1 VVEGP
6 GYSGLTWGPESTRA
20 LRGEAA
26 HDDAS
31 NDAFD
36 SVAVEVATNISQY
49 MPGPG
54 ESRDDVADV
63 FSSVQARVIGLMGG
77 GAAEMAIFGD
87 SPPRFI
93 ESDVMSANVI
103 AGIICRTDASRAAFI
118 EHCYQEALAII
129 EENKP
134 VVLALAQALI
144 DHPERTLNAAE
155 IDAVIAETLE
165 LEARAAEQARRA
177 AWGRTV
183 ENAAS
188 FTTSLTK

>member
-1 VVEGP
+1 
-6 GYSGLTWGPESTRA
+6 
-20 LRGEAA
+20 
-26 HDDAS
+26 
-31 NDAFD
+31 
-36 SVAVEVATNISQY
+36 

-54 ESRDDVADV
+54 ESRDDVTDI
-63 FSSVQARVIGLMGG
+63 FSSVQARIIGLMGG

-93 ESDVMSANVI
+93 ESDVFAANAL
-103 AGIICRTDASRAAFI
+103 AGIICRTDASRSAFI

-155 IDAVIAETLE
+155 IGAVISQTLAR
-165 LEARAAEQARRA
+165 EALAAEHARRA
-177 AWGRTV
+177 VWRRTL
-183 ENAAS
+183 ESA
-188 FTTSLTK
+188 TSAPPPQLTR